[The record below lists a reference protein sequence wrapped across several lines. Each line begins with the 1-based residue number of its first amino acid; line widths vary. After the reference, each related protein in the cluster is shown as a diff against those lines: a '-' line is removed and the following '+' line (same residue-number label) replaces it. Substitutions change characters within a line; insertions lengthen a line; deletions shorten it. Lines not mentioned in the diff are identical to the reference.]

1 MLRFET
7 TANSVSAFH
16 GVGGELRAVVSLEHT
31 QGCIRLSHSPPLRQL
46 VWLLLHTLMI
56 LGAVRLTFRV
66 TPEGRYRLLAG
77 RHPTLSPSPHLQ
89 RLGPEI
95 AVWLDVP
102 FAMQCRYR
110 MALIHLLKL
119 PLLWFSK
126 ERPSAVLSPF
136 ASGLCPHLCKETDNR
151 CLTAKS
157 NTPSVRAVPPGYDG
171 LLRKWLCRCIA
182 PYFQPWGSS
191 RFQHNL
197 PFTALLQ
204 RLVPR
209 AFPRLAYRTLRSFSL
224 RDSRT
229 VSPQPLPSRRCLLP
243 LFPVNACSTA
253 RRCSIAK
260 SVSR

>member
-1 MLRFET
+1 MVLVG
-7 TANSVSAFH
+7 NSGLLCLSITPKGALAFTFTSVAAARLAFAAYPHDLGRSAPDLQ
-16 GVGGELRAVVSLEHT
+16 GNSGGALPTPCGAAPNP
-31 QGCIRLSHSPPLRQL
+31 LSFTSSSKTRTGNCGLARC
-46 VWLLLHTLMI
+46 TL
-56 LGAVRLTFRV
+56 
-66 TPEGRYRLLAG
+66 P
-77 RHPTLSPSPHLQ
+77 
-89 RLGPEI
+89 
-95 AVWLDVP
+95 
-102 FAMQCRYR
+102 MQCRYR

-136 ASGLCPHLCKETDNR
+136 ASGLCPHLCEETDNR

-157 NTPSVRAVPPGYDG
+157 NTSSVHAVPPGYDG

-197 PFTALLQ
+197 PFTASLH

-209 AFPRLAYRTLRSFSL
+209 AFPRLAYRTLRSFTL

-243 LFPVNACSTA
+243 LFPVNALSTA